1 MSRGQSGRTVPCDSV
16 FATARYR
23 KAERFALTAEPD
35 PLSQDGEQR
44 SVAVSN
50 AALAGIAAAD
60 AICCVTLG
68 RRSASSEHRD
78 TVVLLNEIPGMG
90 QLAGYHLRI
99 LLSVKHKAQYD
110 DRNPT
115 ISEAKRA
122 MRSMRSLMKIADSF
136 L

>member
-1 MSRGQSGRTVPCDSV
+1 MGKADVQYRVIASSLRLATGKRKGLRSLLSRTLCRRTGNG
-16 FATARYR
+16 
-23 KAERFALTAEPD
+23 D
-35 PLSQDGEQR
+35 PLP
-44 SVAVSN
+44 VSN

-78 TVVLLNEIPGMG
+78 AVVLLNEIPGMG